1 MADNNYKPSKQLAEI
16 NNSTNDTSNSEDNN
30 MYLFIIKYNNNT
42 NNIIIGPVN
51 SSSENIEN
59 KIF

>member
-1 MADNNYKPSKQLAEI
+1 
-16 NNSTNDTSNSEDNN
+16 